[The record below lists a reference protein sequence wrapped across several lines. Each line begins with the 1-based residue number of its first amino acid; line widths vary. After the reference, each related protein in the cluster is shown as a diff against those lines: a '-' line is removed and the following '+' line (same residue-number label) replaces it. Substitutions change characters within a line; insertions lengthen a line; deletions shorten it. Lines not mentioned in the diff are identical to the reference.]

1 MRNAPKNLPK
11 SKISIEKELVR
22 KLSSN
27 AFRYRSCKD
36 ETPQHSHFVVVVTIG
51 VQLEEHGSYFKVALI
66 NLLSSRLENSK

>member
-36 ETPQHSHFVVVVTIG
+36 ETPQHSHFVVVTIG